1 MDGIAIAGIVSGISG
16 ILIAI
21 YTHVK
26 HSECCGLKLD
36 TYSPNELQPQQQQPS
51 IIINTPHNT
60 PAHTPEQNHKQY
72 SNESSI

>member
-1 MDGIAIAGIVSGISG
+1 MDAIAIAGIVSGVSG

-26 HSECCGLKLD
+26 HSECCGFKLD
-36 TYSPNELQPQQQQPS
+36 TYSPNELSQQQQPS
-51 IIINTPHNT
+51 NIINTPPNT

>member
-1 MDGIAIAGIVSGISG
+1 MDAIAIAGIVSGVSG

-26 HSECCGLKLD
+26 HSSCFGITID
-36 TYSPNELQPQQQQPS
+36 TYSPNELAQQPQSQ
-51 IIINTPHNT
+51 IVINTPPNT
-60 PAHTPEQNHKQY
+60 PELKH

>member
-1 MDGIAIAGIVSGISG
+1 MDSSLAIAGIVSGLSG

-26 HSECCGLKLD
+26 HSECCGFKLD
-36 TYSPNELQPQQQQPS
+36 TYSPNELAQQPQ
-51 IIINTPHNT
+51 IIISQPATPHNT
-60 PAHTPEQNHKQY
+60 PELKH

>member
-1 MDGIAIAGIVSGISG
+1 MDAIAIAGIVSGISG

-26 HSECCGLKLD
+26 HSECFGFKLD
-36 TYSPNELQPQQQQPS
+36 TYSPSEIAQQPQPQ
-51 IIINTPHNT
+51 IVINTPHNT
-60 PAHTPEQNHKQY
+60 PELKH